1 MTPPPAPPTPA
12 DGPVDWI
19 VAARPDAP
27 GAAEALAAP
36 RRVLFTG
43 LGLTWLERA
52 PLLAPL
58 LAAGADLALCS
69 ASARDWGLTAEHT
82 PPGVRWS
89 SVATWMAELGPRP
102 AGAVLP

>member
-1 MTPPPAPPTPA
+1 MHPPPEPPT
-12 DGPVDWI
+12 DGPLDWI
-19 VAARPDAP
+19 VAAGPDAP
-27 GAAEALAAP
+27 GAGEALVAP

-43 LGLTWLERA
+43 AGLAWLARE

-58 LAAGADLALCS
+58 RSAGADLALCS
-69 ASARDWGLTAEHT
+69 QSARDAGLTAERT